1 MVLEDVAQMGPMLVL
16 AGLTVGWAAEA
27 LRRAGEPG
35 LFGDLLV
42 ALVGSLVGGSVVW
55 ASTSTL
61 PGMVAMFGIGSG
73 GAALMII
80 VQRALWT
87 SRRFG
92 AWAGSRTVP

>member
-27 LRRAGEPG
+27 LRRAGGPG
-35 LFGDLLV
+35 LLGDLLV

-55 ASTSTL
+55 ASTSTP
-61 PGMVAMFGIGSG
+61 PGMVAMFGIGCG

-80 VQRALWT
+80 AQRALWT

-92 AWAGSRTVP
+92 V